1 MTKSFLYI
9 SAIKIVT
16 VHFVDQGVLIII
28 PADLKDQESPSRTIE
43 KYKVRHYIKKTFRI
57 DI

>member
-43 KYKVRHYIKKTFRI
+43 KYKVRHYIKKNFQ
-57 DI
+57 D